1 MKAVCRYCAGGVG
14 GGGVARGDHQ
24 HRHHQRGQVPGP
36 SGWEET
42 RFKTRALFSKKVGA
56 RQGDGGSLCQYAI
69 RRGPMMVATGGA
81 LIRTDIEKDDLRLA
95 AERACL
101 FVPCGGQLVK
111 DGKPTDVLYT

>member
-42 RFKTRALFSKKVGA
+42 RFKTRALFSKKWGHGKGMGV
-56 RQGDGGSLCQYAI
+56 CPVCYTV

-81 LIRTDIEKDDLRLA
+81 FIRTDIEKDDLRLA

>member
-1 MKAVCRYCAGGVG
+1 MVVVLRGVIISIAIINGAKCQDHRAGKKQG
-14 GGGVARGDHQ
+14 
-24 HRHHQRGQVPGP
+24 
-36 SGWEET
+36 S
-42 RFKTRALFSKKVGA
+42 KLKALFSKKVGA